1 MPGGQIP
8 SFDPLRLFGLSFMVS
23 AMIFGAKRMVVAD
36 LDGTLLFTDRPIHRA
51 EISALDKLGQD
62 STLRV
67 IATGRSWTSVRKIL
81 TEDFPTD
88 YVVFS
93 SGAGIVDWKTQKLLV
108 SHNLTPDQ
116 VVRACDAFLDLDID
130 FMLHDPIP
138 NARPFVYSRG
148 TGANSDF
155 DARLEMLAQHGKPFK
170 PQDSNRSASQLVGIC
185 PAGDPNHPF
194 EALKSELS
202 DMAVIRATSPLD
214 HRSIWLEVFSAEAT
228 KSNAAKW
235 IAQKHGLHRSDVLAV
250 GNDYNDWDLLRWAG
264 AAYVMDNAPLA
275 LREEFECVPSIE
287 GTGVSQAIGSWL
299 GR

>member
-1 MPGGQIP
+1 MISSP
-8 SFDPLRLFGLSFMVS
+8 S
-23 AMIFGAKRMVVAD
+23 RMVVAD

-62 STLRV
+62 GALRV
-67 IATGRSWTSVRKIL
+67 IATGRSWNSVKKIL
-81 TEDFPTD
+81 TPDFPAD

-108 SHNLTPDQ
+108 SYNLTPDQ
-116 VVRACDAFLDLDID
+116 VGRACDAFLDFDLD

-148 TGANSDF
+148 PGVNADF
-155 DARLEMLAQHGKPFK
+155 DARFEMLAQHGQPFVLEHR
-170 PQDSNRSASQLVGIC
+170 NRPASQLVGIS
-185 PAGDPNHPF
+185 PSGDPHQPF
-194 EALKSELS
+194 ESLKSELA

-214 HRSIWLEVFSAEAT
+214 HRSMWIEVFSAEAT
-228 KSNAAKW
+228 KSNGAKW
-235 IAQKHGLHRSDVLAV
+235 IANRHGLHRSDVLAV

-264 AAYVMDNAPLA
+264 AAFVMDNAPLA
-275 LREEFECVPSIE
+275 LREEFESVPSID
-287 GTGVSQAIGSWL
+287 GIGVSQAIGTWL